1 MAILRVSEAAVA
13 QALAGAHAE
22 VQRLWTVSD
31 PDLRALHRGRV
42 EGALDAL
49 LTVGLISVSEASE
62 VRGAI
67 GAAIEHTT
75 D

>member
-1 MAILRVSEAAVA
+1 MAILRVNEAAVA
-13 QALAGAHAE
+13 QALAAAHTE

-49 LTVGLISVSEASE
+49 LTVGLISESEASE

-67 GAAIEHTT
+67 GVAIEHTT
-75 D
+75 N